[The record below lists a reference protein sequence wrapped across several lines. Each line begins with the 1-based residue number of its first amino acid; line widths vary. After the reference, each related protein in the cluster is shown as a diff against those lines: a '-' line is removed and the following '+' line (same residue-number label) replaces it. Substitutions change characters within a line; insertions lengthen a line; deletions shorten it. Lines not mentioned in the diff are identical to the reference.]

1 MQSDK
6 IAQLNTEK
14 TTGRRELV
22 LAMKNRQYNME
33 YWCMAAIA
41 TLTFLLH
48 LYFRKLIHLCNG
60 FVRPSVLLL
69 VSNSNCKRST
79 F

>member
-1 MQSDK
+1 MQSDNK

-33 YWCMAAIA
+33 YWCMAAVA

-48 LYFRKLIHLCNG
+48 LH
-60 FVRPSVLLL
+60 
-69 VSNSNCKRST
+69 
-79 F
+79 